1 MHNLFSSDFIYEIQR
16 CLQYFSLQLRNT
28 IIRFFQQ
35 LRILLE
41 HGRKVNQ
48 EIRNRVLSFIANI
61 DKSFKVLG
69 NFVNNLILKFED
81 FLEKVSFK
89 YQQILEEIRRK
100 STESRRKIIN
110 TLKAEFLKTA
120 LEIYEMIKNYPIFQ
134 DLVNF
139 YHQFVSWV
147 KEKFIA
153 GFLDTLDKF
162 KR

>member
-1 MHNLFSSDFIYEIQR
+1 MNNLFSSDFLDEIQR
-16 CLQYFSLQLRNT
+16 CLQYFSLQFKNT
-28 IIRFFQQ
+28 IIRGFQQ

-41 HGRKVNQ
+41 HGRKINY
-48 EIRNRVLSFIANI
+48 EIRHKVLSFVNNI

-69 NFVNNLILKFED
+69 NVVNSIILKFED

-110 TLKAEFLKTA
+110 TLKAEFVKTYQ
-120 LEIYEMIKNYPIFQ
+120 EIYEMIKNYPIFQ

-139 YHQFVSWV
+139 YHQFVTWFQ
-147 KEKFIA
+147 EKFIA
-153 GFLDTLDKF
+153 GFLHTLDKF